1 MKKENLIRKEGHT
14 MSKKY
19 PTLFVHEIYRNYN
32 NKKFYACRVPLI
44 DTNVPFHRLI
54 QTLPEIFD
62 KTQIKTD
69 ISNKRP
75 WSLNIYKVSIR
86 IGDWV
91 IFTKDIKFFE
101 VCSNINFHRRYNFE
115 DSLDYRQNG
124 IVMNS
129 HGIKVGMMV
138 PIVKWFKYRHND
150 IAFLLNVIRKNG
162 GRVEIHNKWNSRR
175 LRIPLNR
182 EVRNESS
189 HHIFPFPYQ
198 IAHPGEWVVVDQIG
212 DTRIYTT
219 EQLDAL
225 LDKDSDEDKAVLV

>member
-1 MKKENLIRKEGHT
+1 MNKKLLPL
-14 MSKKY
+14 Y
-19 PTLFVHEIYRNYN
+19 VHEAYKNYN
-32 NKKFYACRVPLI
+32 NKKFYACRIPLI

-54 QTLPEIFD
+54 RTFPETFD

-75 WSLNIYKVSIR
+75 WSLNIHKVLIR

-91 IFTKDIKFFE
+91 IFDKSFKFFE
-101 VCSNINFHRRYNFE
+101 TCSNVMFHHRYNFE

-124 IVMNS
+124 IVMDS
-129 HGIKVGMMV
+129 HGIKVGVMV
-138 PIVKWFKYRHND
+138 PIVKWFKYEMND
-150 IAFLLNVIRKNG
+150 IAFLLSVIRKNG
-162 GRVEIHNKWNSRR
+162 GKVEIHNKWDSRR

-182 EVRNESS
+182 EVRNEGT
-189 HHIFPFPYQ
+189 HHVFPFPYQ
-198 IAHPGEWVVVDQIG
+198 LAHPGEWVVVDQIG

-219 EQLDAL
+219 EQLDNL